1 MKNNTGQRQTISVK
15 GRIAG
20 SGDDGKIREFL
31 RSIPLQGNV
40 RLRTTCE
47 PSFFDAVQIHGED
60 ASVFLGEYGDRIV
73 AMGMSATRELFIN
86 GFPMRVG
93 YLGSL
98 RLDPEFRNSTALF
111 RGFRMLK
118 EIHEEK
124 NPGIFYLTSILEENK
139 IAREILTSGRAGLP
153 TYRELFKYTTLLIPG
168 SAKRTVPAEYG
179 LELLRGDSVGTDEI
193 FKFICETGRSRQFF
207 PVYSRS
213 RIDEKSGLLSSISPQ
228 DFLVAFKGG
237 RIEGVAA
244 IWDQMP
250 FRQYVVD
257 GYSLPYRPMVLGSN
271 ILGILSGFP
280 PLPKAGNPF
289 RHACL
294 SCVAIRDDSA
304 QVFSF
309 LLNHA
314 LEGLSACKTSF
325 LAVGMAE
332 QDPLLKI
339 AGKFRHK
346 KLRSRIYAVDWGD
359 ANDKIISLDP
369 RPAYLE
375 LGSL

>member
-1 MKNNTGQRQTISVK
+1 MSVK

-20 SGDDGKIREFL
+20 SDDDGKIREFL
-31 RSIPLQGNV
+31 RNIPLHGNI

-60 ASVFLGEYGDRIV
+60 ASVFVGESGDRIV
-73 AMGMSATRELFIN
+73 AMGMSAVRELFIN
-86 GFPMRVG
+86 GYPTRVG

-98 RLDPEFRNSTALF
+98 RLDPEFRNSTSLF

-118 EIHEEK
+118 EIHVGK
-124 NPGIFYLTSILEENK
+124 HPGIFYLTSILEENE

-153 TYRELFKYTTLLIPG
+153 AYRELFKYTTFLIPG
-168 SAKRTVPAEYG
+168 SAKRTVPVEYG
-179 LELLRGDSVGTDEI
+179 LELLRGDSVDTDEI
-193 FKFICETGRSRQFF
+193 SKFLCETGRNRQFF

-213 RIDEKSGLLSSISPQ
+213 RMNEKYGLLRNVRPQ
-228 DFLVAFKGG
+228 DFLVALKGG

-257 GYSLPYRPMVLGSN
+257 GYPLLYRPMVLGSN

-280 PLPKAGNPF
+280 ALPKAGNPF
-289 RHACL
+289 RYACL
-294 SCVAIRDDSA
+294 SCVAIRDDSS

-309 LLNHA
+309 ILKHA
-314 LEGLSACKTSF
+314 LEGLSACKASF

-332 QDPLLKI
+332 DDPLVQI
-339 AGKFRHK
+339 AGRFRHK

-359 ANDKIISLDP
+359 ANDKIISLDS